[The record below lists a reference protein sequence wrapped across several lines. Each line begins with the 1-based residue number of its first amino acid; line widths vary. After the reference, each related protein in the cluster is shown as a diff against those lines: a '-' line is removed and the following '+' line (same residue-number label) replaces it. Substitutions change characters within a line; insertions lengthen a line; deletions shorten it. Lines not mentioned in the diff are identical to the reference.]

1 MFNKL
6 KNKFLQIDFGLQM
19 IIICISIIIS
29 NQLLSLSTSLMNKP
43 STLMFNIGVFSTL
56 ILVIIQ
62 IVFLILGVIS
72 VRNYI
77 NKTK

>member
-19 IIICISIIIS
+19 IIVCISIIIS

-56 ILVIIQ
+56 ILVILQ
-62 IVFLILGVIS
+62 IAFLILGAIS

>member
-19 IIICISIIIS
+19 IIVCISIIIS

>member
-43 STLMFNIGVFSTL
+43 NTLMFNIGVFSTL
-56 ILVIIQ
+56 ILIIIQ

>member
-19 IIICISIIIS
+19 IIVCISIIIS

-43 STLMFNIGVFSTL
+43 NTLMFNIGVFSTL

-62 IVFLILGVIS
+62 IVFLILGAIS

>member
-19 IIICISIIIS
+19 IIVCISIIIS

-56 ILVIIQ
+56 ILVILQ
-62 IVFLILGVIS
+62 IAFLILGVIS